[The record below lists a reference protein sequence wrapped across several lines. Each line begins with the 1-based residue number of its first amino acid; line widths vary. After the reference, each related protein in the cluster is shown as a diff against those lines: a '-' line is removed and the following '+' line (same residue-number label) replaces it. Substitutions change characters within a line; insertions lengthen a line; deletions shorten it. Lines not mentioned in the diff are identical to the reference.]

1 MPVVWYAESMPGFE
15 PFAGLR
21 YDPSVPLD
29 AVIAPPYDVVG
40 PEERAELASRHR
52 ANAIHVELPAEEPS
66 MGLDR
71 YANAARLLGEWTE
84 KGTLLEDATP
94 AFYGYRMTAPGASP
108 TTGVIGALA
117 CEPIGG
123 DILPHEQTIPK
134 DRSDRLDL
142 LRAARANLSPIWG
155 LSLTEGLATLYRQT
169 EPADAKATDDDGV
182 LHELWVMDDPAL
194 IEAIR
199 VSVGSSPV
207 VIADGHHRYE
217 TALAYQAERR
227 AARDGARGD
236 YDLVMALVVELAP
249 GQLTVGPIHRTIV
262 VPSGTDLVE
271 AFSRWFDLVRAGP
284 VDEDVVNAVADSGAL
299 ALVTASDVWLLTARE
314 EAYTAAESDLDSSIL
329 AMVAKEIPGAA
340 VEYNH
345 DWRTVVSAVV
355 AGGAQA
361 AVLIR
366 PVTVEQIGDWAHAR
380 RRMPPKSTYFFP
392 KPRTGM
398 VFRPVRG

>member
-1 MPVVWYAESMPGFE
+1 MWYAESMPGFE
-15 PFAGLR
+15 PFRGLR

-40 PEERAELASRHR
+40 PEERADLASRHR
-52 ANAIHVELPAEEPS
+52 ANAIHVELPLDDPS
-66 MGLDR
+66 RGLDR
-71 YANAARLLGEWTE
+71 YANAARLVGEWIET
-84 KGTLLEDATP
+84 GILLEDASP
-94 AFYGYRMTAPGASP
+94 AFYGYRMTAPGSEP
-108 TTGVIGALA
+108 TAGVIGALA

-142 LRAARANLSPIWG
+142 LRSAKANLSPIWG

-169 EPADAKATDDDGV
+169 EPADVKATDDDGV

-194 IEAIR
+194 IDAIR
-199 VSVGSSPV
+199 VSVGASPV

-227 AARDGARGD
+227 AARDGARGA
-236 YDLVMALVVELAP
+236 YDFVMALVVELAP
-249 GQLTVGPIHRTIV
+249 GQLTVGPIHRAILA
-262 VPSGTDLVE
+262 PAGTDLAG
-271 AFSRWFDLVRAGP
+271 AFSKWFDLVRAGP
-284 VDEDVVNAVADSGAL
+284 ADEDVVSAVADSGAM
-299 ALVTASDVWLLTARE
+299 ALVTREGVWLLTARE
-314 EAYTAAESDLDSSIL
+314 EAYTAAESDLDSSIV
-329 AMVAKEIPGAA
+329 AMVANEIPHAA
-340 VEYNH
+340 VEYSH
-345 DWRTVVSAVV
+345 DWRAVVSAVV
-355 AGGAQA
+355 AGGAEG

-366 PVTVEQIGDWAHAR
+366 PVTVEQIGEWAHAR

-398 VFRPVRG
+398 VFRPVRD

>member
-1 MPVVWYAESMPGFE
+1 MPGFE
-15 PFAGLR
+15 PFRGLR
-21 YDPSVPLD
+21 YDPSVPLE

-40 PEERAELASRHR
+40 PEERADLASRHR
-52 ANAIHVELPAEEPS
+52 ANAIHVELPHEEPS

-71 YANAARLLGEWTE
+71 YANAARLLGDWTE
-84 KGTLLEDATP
+84 KGILLEDAAP
-94 AFYGYRMTAPGASP
+94 AFYGYRMTAPGSSP
-108 TTGVIGALA
+108 TAGVIGALA

-155 LSLTEGLATLYRQT
+155 LSLTEGLSTLYRQT

-194 IEAIR
+194 VDAIR
-199 VSVGSSPV
+199 VSVGASPV

-236 YDLVMALVVELAP
+236 YDFVMALVVELAP
-249 GQLTVGPIHRTIV
+249 GELTVGPIHRTIG
-262 VPSGTDLVE
+262 VPPGTDVVG
-271 AFSRWFDLVRAGP
+271 AFSDSFDLVRAGP
-284 VDEDVVNAVADSGAL
+284 AEEDVVSAVAGSGAL
-299 ALVTASDVWLLTARE
+299 ALVTRGGVWLLTVRE
-314 EAYTAAESDLDSSIL
+314 EAYRRAESDLDSSIV
-329 AMVAKEIPGAA
+329 AMVAKDIPGAT
-340 VEYNH
+340 VEYHH

-355 AGGAQA
+355 AGGADA
-361 AVLIR
+361 AVLLR
-366 PVTVEQIGDWAHAR
+366 PVTVEQIGEWAHAR

-398 VFRPVRG
+398 VFRPVTG